1 MEDHSKMA
9 HAQGMSPYARFA
21 LMIGLSFLAM
31 YVLMYAMVNTLPNA
45 IPNYNQFY
53 MAGLMTAPMVILEM
67 ILMGAM
73 YPEKKMNSIIAA
85 IGVALLIIFW
95 MLIRYQVAI
104 SDRQFLK
111 SMIPHHAG
119 AILMCDNTSLS
130 DPEIK
135 QLCSGIT
142 GSQRGEIDFMR
153 RKLEQ
158 MR

>member
-9 HAQGMSPYARFA
+9 HAKSMSPYGRFA

-31 YVLMYAMVNTLPNA
+31 YVLMYAMVNALPNA

-73 YPEKKMNSIIAA
+73 YPEKKLNSIIAA
-85 IGVALLIIFW
+85 IGVGLLIIFW
-95 MLIRYQVAI
+95 MLIRYQIAI

-119 AILMCDNTSLS
+119 AILMCDNASLS
-130 DPEIK
+130 DLEIK
-135 QLCSGIT
+135 QLCAGIVS
-142 GSQRGEIDFMR
+142 SQRGEIDFMK

-158 MR
+158 K